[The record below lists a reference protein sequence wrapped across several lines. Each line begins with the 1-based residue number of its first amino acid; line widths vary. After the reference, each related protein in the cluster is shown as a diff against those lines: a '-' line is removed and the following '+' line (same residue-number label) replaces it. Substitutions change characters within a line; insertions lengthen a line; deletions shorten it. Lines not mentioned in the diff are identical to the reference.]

1 MSDMTF
7 PDFSGKVVA
16 CELSTKP
23 DIPFTVIEEPT
34 FEMQGGRVFLTGMTP
49 HGVNDDDWCA
59 GAPCA
64 VAWDSVLVYYVFES
78 LEDLE
83 EKTGD

>member
-1 MSDMTF
+1 M
-7 PDFSGKVVA
+7 
-16 CELSTKP
+16 
-23 DIPFTVIEEPT
+23 
-34 FEMQGGRVFLTGMTP
+34 FLTGTTP

-64 VAWDSVLVYYVFES
+64 VSWESVLVYYLFDS

-83 EKTGD
+83 EKTGDD